1 MTRVAFAAPF
11 GLEST
16 LRFVRAAAALP
27 GVELGLVSQESR
39 EALLAKLPAETRQ
52 RVAGHARVKDAHD
65 PQELARGVLE
75 LGGQLGGKVERLIGI
90 LEPLQVPL
98 AEVREQ
104 LGIRG
109 MDVAEAR
116 RFRDKAVMKDA
127 LRAAGIPCARHRLAS
142 TKEEALAF
150 ARQVLPLVAKP
161 PAGAGGRDTFR
172 VERIDELEA
181 WLRSVPPTKE
191 RPLMLEEFLSGTE
204 HSFDSVTIGG
214 RTVFHSISIYAPTP
228 LQVMET
234 PWIQWTVMLPRQI
247 DGPEY
252 AAIRHAGPRAVE
264 KLGLV
269 NGLSHMEWF
278 RRPDGSIA
286 ISEVG
291 ARPPGAQ
298 ITSLLSYAHDLD
310 FYRAWAE
317 IVIHE
322 RFEPPTRKFATGA
335 AYLRGQGG
343 AQVVNVEGVEALRR
357 ELGDVVI
364 EAKLPQPGQPK
375 ASSYEGEGFVIV
387 RHPET
392 EVVQKALERI
402 VSIMRVHL
410 R

>member
-1 MTRVAFAAPF
+1 MTRVAFAAPY

-16 LRFVRAAAALP
+16 LRFVRSALTLP
-27 GVELGLVSQESR
+27 DVRLGIVSQDSADAVCGKLPPEARDALAGYVRVTDMHDSAQTAKAVVELGQ
-39 EALLAKLPAETRQ
+39 Q
-52 RVAGHARVKDAHD
+52 M
-65 PQELARGVLE
+65 
-75 LGGQLGGKVERLIGI
+75 GGKVERLIGI
-90 LEPLQVPL
+90 LESLQVPL

-109 MDVAEAR
+109 MDCKEAE
-116 RFRDKAVMKDA
+116 RFREKSVMKDA
-127 LRAAGIPCARHRLAS
+127 LRAAGLPCARHRLAS
-142 TKEEALAF
+142 STTEALAF
-150 ARQVLPLVAKP
+150 ARQVMPLVAKP
-161 PAGAGGRDTFR
+161 PAGAGGKDTFR
-172 VERIDELEA
+172 VEQLPELEA

-191 RPLMLEEFLSGTE
+191 RPLLLEEFLSGTE
-204 HSFDSVTIGG
+204 HSFDSVTVGG
-214 RTVFHSISIYAPTP
+214 RTVFHSISDYTPTP
-228 LQVMET
+228 LTVLET
-234 PWIQWTVMLPRQI
+234 PWIQWTVMLPRSI

-264 KLGLV
+264 TLGMV

-298 ITSLLSYAHDLD
+298 ITSLLSYAHDHD

-317 IVIHE
+317 VVIYE
-322 RFEPPTRKFATGA
+322 RFEAPQRRFAAGA
-335 AYLRGQGG
+335 AYLRGQGEG
-343 AQVVNVEGVEALRR
+343 RVSAVEGVEAVRR
-357 ELGDVVI
+357 ELGGLVI
-364 EAKLPQPGQPK
+364 EAKLPQIGQPK
-375 ASSYEGEGFVIV
+375 SSSYEGEGYVIV

-392 EVVQKALERI
+392 EVVKNALERI